1 MRFSILSLLPIISL
15 TFAGITPNTPPLK
28 PAALAV
34 TVAPEQSASEL
45 KNETFV
51 GDLKAENVHGFCDG
65 YQTRNIEGDI
75 QLRSSALKEV
85 HDLHCVHHI
94 DGNLMI
100 QSNAALTSLKGLAQ
114 LQSIRGDLYIG
125 YNTRLPSL
133 KGLEQLEHIGGDL
146 IIYDNR
152 LSTIEGLEGLQTVD
166 GNINIGRNTDLI
178 SLNGLKQLQSIGGDM
193 DIWNN
198 ASLKS
203 IDTFAP
209 KYARNLTVIY
219 NRALPHADAAGLLQ
233 KLVHVETVEILG
245 NGIP

>member
-1 MRFSILSLLPIISL
+1 MRFSILLLLPIISL
-15 TFAGITPNTPPLK
+15 TFAGMSPATPPVI
-28 PAALAV
+28 PAPLV
-34 TVAPEQSASEL
+34 LSVAQEEIAPEL

-65 YQTRNIEGDI
+65 YNTRTIEGDI
-75 QLRSSALKEV
+75 QLRSSALKDL
-85 HDLHCVHHI
+85 HDLDCVHHI
-94 DGNLMI
+94 NGNLMI
-100 QSNAALTSLKGLAQ
+100 QSNAALKSLMGLENVQ
-114 LQSIRGDLYIG
+114 TVSGDVYIG
-125 YNTRLPSL
+125 YNTRLSSL
-133 KGLEQLEHIGGDL
+133 KGLENLNHIGGDL

-152 LSTIEGLEGLQTVD
+152 LATIEGLEGLQDVG
-166 GNINIGRNTDLI
+166 GNVNIGRNTDLI
-178 SLNGLKQLQSIGGDM
+178 SLDSLNQLQFIGGDM

-203 IDTFAP
+203 IQTLAP

-233 KLVHVETVEILG
+233 KLAHVETVEILG

>member
-1 MRFSILSLLPIISL
+1 
-15 TFAGITPNTPPLK
+15 
-28 PAALAV
+28 
-34 TVAPEQSASEL
+34 
-45 KNETFV
+45 
-51 GDLKAENVHGFCDG
+51 
-65 YQTRNIEGDI
+65 
-75 QLRSSALKEV
+75 
-85 HDLHCVHHI
+85 
-94 DGNLMI
+94 MI
-100 QSNAALTSLKGLAQ
+100 QSNAALKSLMGLEN
-114 LQSIRGDLYIG
+114 LQTVSGDLYIG

-133 KGLEQLEHIGGDL
+133 KGLEHLNHVGGDL

-152 LSTIEGLEGLQTVD
+152 LSTIEGLEGLEEVG

-178 SLNGLKQLQSIGGDM
+178 SLDGLDQLQFIGGDM

-203 IDTFAP
+203 VDTFAP

-233 KLVHVETVEILG
+233 KLVHVEAVEILG